1 MRIDYSLHAPDMIS
15 ELRAITRGQ
24 GQLPLSAEI
33 RALVETRVSQIN
45 GCVYCVH
52 LHLAEARKLG
62 IQARKLDTLVV
73 WRESP
78 FFDKKERAALTWAE
92 SLTTMSAA
100 DRENDG
106 FQALR
111 GHFGDDEIVALG
123 ISVSLANFW
132 NRMAAGFRRI
142 PDK

>member
-1 MRIDYSLHAPDMIS
+1 MRIDYSLHARDVIS
-15 ELRAITRGQ
+15 ELRTITRGR
-24 GQLPLSAEI
+24 GELPLSADI

-52 LHLAEARKLG
+52 LHLTEARKLG
-62 IQARKLDTLVV
+62 VPARKLDTLVV

-78 FFDKKERAALTWAE
+78 FFDERERAALTWAE
-92 SLTTMSAA
+92 SLTAISAA

-106 FQALR
+106 FEALR

-142 PDK
+142 PGD